1 MVFKVTNSLTNSTK
15 TEQNQ
20 DSLIRY
26 LEEEHNR
33 ASNLNYTANIHI
45 SNIDKKNQII
55 SEISCE
61 LPFPSKKQEIALF
74 VSDFVSSSG
83 DNQKSKKINLPFFKG
98 STPTVDPVAPTET
111 PKPADATPTPNPVT
125 PTETPK
131 PTEPTPTADPVAPT
145 ETPKPT
151 EPTPTVDPVVPAD
164 TPTPADATPKK
175 TGTYKAPAT
184 QPKNTNRSKLY
195 KGISAVVLGF
205 TVCLLSINSVALLST
220 QKKLANT
227 IDKVEKQSEALEK
240 SGDNSTDVF
249 SRYFIS
255 NYLRDAKTA
264 NDFSDNENLEKNGL
278 SSPSSASSIM
288 LFSKEKKGDKYLMTY
303 VVTYTVDTNTFTNKM
318 SFEIKKSDKAK
329 FGYLVT
335 SDKITLSDYTK

>member
-45 SNIDKKNQII
+45 SNIDKKNQVI

-61 LPFPSKKQEIALF
+61 LPFPSKQEIALF

-83 DNQKSKKINLPFFKG
+83 DNQKSKKINLPFLKG
-98 STPTVDPVAPTET
+98 STPKMVETAPTET
-111 PKPADATPTPNPVT
+111 PLPPEV
-125 PTETPK
+125 
-131 PTEPTPTADPVAPT
+131 PTPTADPVAPT

-151 EPTPTVDPVVPAD
+151 EPTPTVETAPTE

-264 NDFSDNENLEKNGL
+264 SDFSDNEKLEKNGL
-278 SSPSSASSIM
+278 STPSSASSIM
-288 LFSKEKKGDKYLMTY
+288 LFSKEQKGDKYLMTY

>member
-45 SNIDKKNQII
+45 SNIDKKNQVI

-61 LPFPSKKQEIALF
+61 LPFPSKQEIALF

-83 DNQKSKKINLPFFKG
+83 DNQKSKKINLPFLKG
-98 STPTVDPVAPTET
+98 STPKMVETAPTET
-111 PKPADATPTPNPVT
+111 PLPPEV
-125 PTETPK
+125 
-131 PTEPTPTADPVAPT
+131 PTPTADPVAPA

-151 EPTPTVDPVVPAD
+151 EPTPTVDPVVPAE

-264 NDFSDNENLEKNGL
+264 SDFSDNEKLEKNGL

-288 LFSKEKKGDKYLMTY
+288 LFSKEQKGDKYLMTY

>member
-61 LPFPSKKQEIALF
+61 LPFPSKQEIALF

-83 DNQKSKKINLPFFKG
+83 DNQKNKKINLPFLKG
-98 STPTVDPVAPTET
+98 STPKTVETAPTET
-111 PKPADATPTPNPVT
+111 PLSPEVP
-125 PTETPK
+125 
-131 PTEPTPTADPVAPT
+131 
-145 ETPKPT
+145 TPKPT
-151 EPTPTVDPVVPAD
+151 EPTPTVDPVVPTE
-164 TPTPADATPKK
+164 TPKPADATQKK
-175 TGTYKAPAT
+175 TGTYQAPAT

-264 NDFSDNENLEKNGL
+264 NDFSDNEKLEKNGL

>member
-61 LPFPSKKQEIALF
+61 LPFPSKQEIALF

-83 DNQKSKKINLPFFKG
+83 DNQKNKKINLPFLKG
-98 STPTVDPVAPTET
+98 STPKTVETAPTETPLPPEVPTPDPAVPTETPKPTEPTPTVDPVAPTET
-111 PKPADATPTPNPVT
+111 PKPADATP
-125 PTETPK
+125 
-131 PTEPTPTADPVAPT
+131 
-145 ETPKPT
+145 
-151 EPTPTVDPVVPAD
+151 
-164 TPTPADATPKK
+164 KK
-175 TGTYKAPAT
+175 TGTYQAPAT
-184 QPKNTNRSKLY
+184 QPKITNRSKLY

-264 NDFSDNENLEKNGL
+264 SDFSDNEKLEKNGL

-288 LFSKEKKGDKYLMTY
+288 LFSKEQKGDKYLMTY

>member
-15 TEQNQ
+15 IEQNQ

-61 LPFPSKKQEIALF
+61 LPFPSKQEIALF

-83 DNQKSKKINLPFFKG
+83 DNQKSKKINLPFLKG
-98 STPTVDPVAPTET
+98 STPKMVETAPTETPLPPEVPTPTVDPVAP
-111 PKPADATPTPNPVT
+111 A
-125 PTETPK
+125 ETPK
-131 PTEPTPTADPVAPT
+131 PTEPTP
-145 ETPKPT
+145 
-151 EPTPTVDPVVPAD
+151 
-164 TPTPADATPKK
+164 KK
-175 TGTYKAPAT
+175 TGTYKVPAT

-278 SSPSSASSIM
+278 STPSSASSIM

>member
-61 LPFPSKKQEIALF
+61 LPFPSKQEIALF

-83 DNQKSKKINLPFFKG
+83 ENQKSKKINLPFFKG
-98 STPTVDPVAPTET
+98 STPTVDPVVPTET
-111 PKPADATPTPNPVT
+111 PKPADATS
-125 PTETPK
+125 
-131 PTEPTPTADPVAPT
+131 TADPVAPT
-145 ETPKPT
+145 ETPKPA
-151 EPTPTVDPVVPAD
+151 EPTPTPNPV
-164 TPTPADATPKK
+164 TPTEIPKPADATPKK
-175 TGTYKAPAT
+175 TGTYQAPAT

-264 NDFSDNENLEKNGL
+264 NDFSDNEKLEKNGL

>member
-61 LPFPSKKQEIALF
+61 LPFPSKQEIALF

-83 DNQKSKKINLPFFKG
+83 DNQKNKKINLPFLKG
-98 STPTVDPVAPTET
+98 STPKTVETAPTET
-111 PKPADATPTPNPVT
+111 PL
-125 PTETPK
+125 PTEV
-131 PTEPTPTADPVAPT
+131 PTTADPVAPT

-151 EPTPTVDPVVPAD
+151 EPTPTVDPVVPTE
-164 TPTPADATPKK
+164 TPKPADATPKK
-175 TGTYKAPAT
+175 TGTYKVPAT

-278 SSPSSASSIM
+278 STPSSASSIM

>member
-61 LPFPSKKQEIALF
+61 LPFPSKQEISLF

-111 PKPADATPTPNPVT
+111 PKP
-125 PTETPK
+125 
-131 PTEPTPTADPVAPT
+131 TEPTPTVDPVPPT

-151 EPTPTVDPVVPAD
+151 EPTPTVDPVPPTETPKPTEP
-164 TPTPADATPKK
+164 TPTVDPVTPTETPKPADATPKK
-175 TGTYKAPAT
+175 TGTYKVPAT

-264 NDFSDNENLEKNGL
+264 NDFSDNEKLEKNGL

>member
-61 LPFPSKKQEIALF
+61 LPFPSKQEIALF

-111 PKPADATPTPNPVT
+111 PKLADA
-125 PTETPK
+125 
-131 PTEPTPTADPVAPT
+131 TPTADPVAPT

-151 EPTPTVDPVVPAD
+151 EPTPTVDPVVPAE

>member
-61 LPFPSKKQEIALF
+61 LPFPSKQEIALF

-98 STPTVDPVAPTET
+98 STPT
-111 PKPADATPTPNPVT
+111 
-125 PTETPK
+125 
-131 PTEPTPTADPVAPT
+131 ADPVAPT

-164 TPTPADATPKK
+164 TPKPADATPKK
-175 TGTYKAPAT
+175 TGTYQAPAT
-184 QPKNTNRSKLY
+184 QPKNTKTESTETPK
-195 KGISAVVLGF
+195 SAEYTSDELPSTGAQSTLPLSILGALG
-205 TVCLLSINSVALLST
+205 LLSSLPVL
-220 QKKLANT
+220 KK
-227 IDKVEKQSEALEK
+227 
-240 SGDNSTDVF
+240 
-249 SRYFIS
+249 
-255 NYLRDAKTA
+255 
-264 NDFSDNENLEKNGL
+264 KN
-278 SSPSSASSIM
+278 
-288 LFSKEKKGDKYLMTY
+288 
-303 VVTYTVDTNTFTNKM
+303 N
-318 SFEIKKSDKAK
+318 
-329 FGYLVT
+329 
-335 SDKITLSDYTK
+335 

>member
-61 LPFPSKKQEIALF
+61 LPFPSKQEIALF

-98 STPTVDPVAPTET
+98 STPS
-111 PKPADATPTPNPVT
+111 
-125 PTETPK
+125 
-131 PTEPTPTADPVAPT
+131 ADPVAPT

-151 EPTPTVDPVVPAD
+151 EPTPTVDPV
-164 TPTPADATPKK
+164 TPTETPKITNATPTADPVTPTETPKPADATPKK
-175 TGTYKAPAT
+175 TGTYKEPAT

-264 NDFSDNENLEKNGL
+264 NDFSDNEKLEKNGL

-288 LFSKEKKGDKYLMTY
+288 LFSKEKKAI
-303 VVTYTVDTNTFTNKM
+303 
-318 SFEIKKSDKAK
+318 SI
-329 FGYLVT
+329 
-335 SDKITLSDYTK
+335 

>member
-61 LPFPSKKQEIALF
+61 LPFPSKQEIALF

-83 DNQKSKKINLPFFKG
+83 DNQKNKKINLPFLKG
-98 STPTVDPVAPTET
+98 STPKTVETAPTETPLPPEVPTPDPVVPTET
-111 PKPADATPTPNPVT
+111 PKPADATP
-125 PTETPK
+125 
-131 PTEPTPTADPVAPT
+131 
-145 ETPKPT
+145 
-151 EPTPTVDPVVPAD
+151 
-164 TPTPADATPKK
+164 KK
-175 TGTYKAPAT
+175 TGTYQAPAT
-184 QPKNTNRSKLY
+184 QPKITNRSKLY

-264 NDFSDNENLEKNGL
+264 SNFSDNEKLEKNGL

-288 LFSKEKKGDKYLMTY
+288 LFSKEQKGDKYLMTY

>member
-61 LPFPSKKQEIALF
+61 LPFPSKQEIALF

-98 STPTVDPVAPTET
+98 STPT
-111 PKPADATPTPNPVT
+111 
-125 PTETPK
+125 
-131 PTEPTPTADPVAPT
+131 ADPVAPT

-151 EPTPTVDPVVPAD
+151 EPTPTVDPVTPTETPKITKPTTPAPTAD
-164 TPTPADATPKK
+164 PVAPTETPTPADAPPKK

-264 NDFSDNENLEKNGL
+264 NDFSDNEKLEKNGL
-278 SSPSSASSIM
+278 STPSSASSIM

>member
-61 LPFPSKKQEIALF
+61 LPFPSKQEIALF

-83 DNQKSKKINLPFFKG
+83 DNQKSKKINLPFLKG
-98 STPTVDPVAPTET
+98 STPTTVETAPTET
-111 PKPADATPTPNPVT
+111 PLPPEVPTPTP
-125 PTETPK
+125 
-131 PTEPTPTADPVAPT
+131 DPVAPT

-151 EPTPTVDPVVPAD
+151 EPTPTVDPVVPAE

-264 NDFSDNENLEKNGL
+264 SDFSDNEKLEKNGL
-278 SSPSSASSIM
+278 STPSSASSIM
-288 LFSKEKKGDKYLMTY
+288 LFSKEQKGDKYLMTY

>member
-45 SNIDKKNQII
+45 SNIDKKNQVI

-61 LPFPSKKQEIALF
+61 LPFPSKQEIALF

-83 DNQKSKKINLPFFKG
+83 DNQKSKKINLPFLKG
-98 STPTVDPVAPTET
+98 STPKMVETAPTET
-111 PKPADATPTPNPVT
+111 PLPPEV
-125 PTETPK
+125 
-131 PTEPTPTADPVAPT
+131 PTPTADPVAPT

-151 EPTPTVDPVVPAD
+151 ESTPTVDPVVPAE
-164 TPTPADATPKK
+164 TPKPADATPKK

-255 NYLRDAKTA
+255 KYLRDAKTA
-264 NDFSDNENLEKNGL
+264 SDFSDNEKLEKNGL
-278 SSPSSASSIM
+278 STPSSASSIM
-288 LFSKEKKGDKYLMTY
+288 LFSKEQKGDKYLMTY

>member
-15 TEQNQ
+15 IEQNQ

-61 LPFPSKKQEIALF
+61 LPFPSKQEIALF

-83 DNQKSKKINLPFFKG
+83 DNQKSKKINLPFLKG
-98 STPTVDPVAPTET
+98 STPKMVETAPTETPLPHEVPTPTVDPVV
-111 PKPADATPTPNPVT
+111 PA
-125 PTETPK
+125 
-131 PTEPTPTADPVAPT
+131 

-151 EPTPTVDPVVPAD
+151 EPTPTVDPVAPAE
-164 TPTPADATPKK
+164 TPKPTEPTPKK

-264 NDFSDNENLEKNGL
+264 SDFSDNEKLEKNGL
-278 SSPSSASSIM
+278 STPSSASSIM
-288 LFSKEKKGDKYLMTY
+288 LFSKEQKGDKYLMTY

>member
-61 LPFPSKKQEIALF
+61 LPFPSKQEIALF

-83 DNQKSKKINLPFFKG
+83 DNQKNKKINLPFLKG
-98 STPTVDPVAPTET
+98 STPKTVETAPTET
-111 PKPADATPTPNPVT
+111 PLPPEV
-125 PTETPK
+125 
-131 PTEPTPTADPVAPT
+131 PTADPVAPT
-145 ETPKPT
+145 ETPK
-151 EPTPTVDPVVPAD
+151 
-164 TPTPADATPKK
+164 PADATPKK

-220 QKKLANT
+220 QKKLAHT

-264 NDFSDNENLEKNGL
+264 SDFSDNEKLEKNGL

-288 LFSKEKKGDKYLMTY
+288 LFSKEQKGDKYLMTY

>member
-61 LPFPSKKQEIALF
+61 LPFPSKQEISLF

-98 STPTVDPVAPTET
+98 STPTVDPVV
-111 PKPADATPTPNPVT
+111 PA
-125 PTETPK
+125 
-131 PTEPTPTADPVAPT
+131 EP
-145 ETPKPT
+145 PKPT
-151 EPTPTVDPVVPAD
+151 EPTPTVDPV
-164 TPTPADATPKK
+164 TPTETPKPADATPKK
-175 TGTYKAPAT
+175 TGTYKVPAT

-264 NDFSDNENLEKNGL
+264 NDFSDNEKLEKNGL

-303 VVTYTVDTNTFTNKM
+303 VVTYTVDTNTFTNKL

>member
-61 LPFPSKKQEIALF
+61 LPFPSKQEISLF

-98 STPTVDPVAPTET
+98 STPTVDPVV
-111 PKPADATPTPNPVT
+111 PA
-125 PTETPK
+125 
-131 PTEPTPTADPVAPT
+131 

-151 EPTPTVDPVVPAD
+151 EPTPTVDPVPPTE
-164 TPTPADATPKK
+164 TPKPADATPKK
-175 TGTYKAPAT
+175 IGTYKVPAT

-240 SGDNSTDVF
+240 SGDYSTDVF

-264 NDFSDNENLEKNGL
+264 NDFSDNEKLEKNGL

>member
-61 LPFPSKKQEIALF
+61 LPFPSKQEIALF

-98 STPTVDPVAPTET
+98 STPT
-111 PKPADATPTPNPVT
+111 
-125 PTETPK
+125 
-131 PTEPTPTADPVAPT
+131 ADPVAPT

-151 EPTPTVDPVVPAD
+151 EPTPTVDPV
-164 TPTPADATPKK
+164 TPTETPKITNATPTADPVAPTETPKHADATPKK

-264 NDFSDNENLEKNGL
+264 NDFSDNEKLEKNGL
-278 SSPSSASSIM
+278 STPSSASSIM

>member
-15 TEQNQ
+15 IEQNQ

-61 LPFPSKKQEIALF
+61 LPFPSKQEIALF

-83 DNQKSKKINLPFFKG
+83 DNQKSKKINLPFLKG
-98 STPTVDPVAPTET
+98 STPKMVETAPTET
-111 PKPADATPTPNPVT
+111 PLPPEV
-125 PTETPK
+125 
-131 PTEPTPTADPVAPT
+131 
-145 ETPKPT
+145 
-151 EPTPTVDPVVPAD
+151 PTPTVDPVVPTE
-164 TPTPADATPKK
+164 TPKPADATPKK

-264 NDFSDNENLEKNGL
+264 SDFSDNEKLEKNGL
-278 SSPSSASSIM
+278 STPSSASSIM
-288 LFSKEKKGDKYLMTY
+288 LFSKEQKGDKYLMTY

>member
-61 LPFPSKKQEIALF
+61 LPFPSKQEISLF

-98 STPTVDPVAPTET
+98 STPTVDPVVPAET
-111 PKPADATPTPNPVT
+111 PKPTELTPTVDPVT
-125 PTETPK
+125 PTETPN
-131 PTEPTPTADPVAPT
+131 
-145 ETPKPT
+145 
-151 EPTPTVDPVVPAD
+151 
-164 TPTPADATPKK
+164 PADATPKK
-175 TGTYKAPAT
+175 TGTYKVPAT

-264 NDFSDNENLEKNGL
+264 NDFSDNEKLEKNGL
-278 SSPSSASSIM
+278 STPSSASSIM

>member
-61 LPFPSKKQEIALF
+61 LPFPSKQEIALF

-98 STPTVDPVAPTET
+98 STPT
-111 PKPADATPTPNPVT
+111 
-125 PTETPK
+125 
-131 PTEPTPTADPVAPT
+131 ADPVAPT

-151 EPTPTVDPVVPAD
+151 EPTPTVDPV
-164 TPTPADATPKK
+164 TPTETPKITNATPTADPVAPTETPKPADATPKK

-264 NDFSDNENLEKNGL
+264 NDFSDNEKLEKNGL
-278 SSPSSASSIM
+278 STPSSASSIM

-303 VVTYTVDTNTFTNKM
+303 VVTYTVDTNIFTNKM

>member
-55 SEISCE
+55 SETSCE
-61 LPFPSKKQEIALF
+61 LPFPTKQEIALF

-83 DNQKSKKINLPFFKG
+83 DNQKSKKINLPFLKG
-98 STPTVDPVAPTET
+98 STPKTVETIPTET
-111 PKPADATPTPNPVT
+111 PLP
-125 PTETPK
+125 PK
-131 PTEPTPTADPVAPT
+131 VPTPTADPVEPT
-145 ETPKPT
+145 ETPKT
-151 EPTPTVDPVVPAD
+151 AEPTPTVDPVVPAE

-264 NDFSDNENLEKNGL
+264 SDFSDNEKLEKNGL
-278 SSPSSASSIM
+278 STPSSASSIM
-288 LFSKEKKGDKYLMTY
+288 LFSKEQKGDKYLMTY

>member
-61 LPFPSKKQEIALF
+61 LPFPSKQEISLF

-98 STPTVDPVAPTET
+98 STPTVDPV
-111 PKPADATPTPNPVT
+111 
-125 PTETPK
+125 
-131 PTEPTPTADPVAPT
+131 
-145 ETPKPT
+145 
-151 EPTPTVDPVVPAD
+151 VPAE

-184 QPKNTNRSKLY
+184 QPKNTKTESTETPK
-195 KGISAVVLGF
+195 SAEYTSDELPSTGVQSTLPLSILGALG
-205 TVCLLSINSVALLST
+205 LLSSLPVL
-220 QKKLANT
+220 KK
-227 IDKVEKQSEALEK
+227 
-240 SGDNSTDVF
+240 
-249 SRYFIS
+249 
-255 NYLRDAKTA
+255 
-264 NDFSDNENLEKNGL
+264 KN
-278 SSPSSASSIM
+278 
-288 LFSKEKKGDKYLMTY
+288 
-303 VVTYTVDTNTFTNKM
+303 N
-318 SFEIKKSDKAK
+318 
-329 FGYLVT
+329 
-335 SDKITLSDYTK
+335 

>member
-61 LPFPSKKQEIALF
+61 LPFPSKQEIALF

-83 DNQKSKKINLPFFKG
+83 DNQKSKKINLPFLKG
-98 STPTVDPVAPTET
+98 STPKTVETAPTET
-111 PKPADATPTPNPVT
+111 PLPPEV
-125 PTETPK
+125 
-131 PTEPTPTADPVAPT
+131 PTADPVAPT

-151 EPTPTVDPVVPAD
+151 EPTPTVDPVVPTE
-164 TPTPADATPKK
+164 TPKPADATPKK

-220 QKKLANT
+220 QKKLAHT

-264 NDFSDNENLEKNGL
+264 SDFSDNEKLEKNGL

-288 LFSKEKKGDKYLMTY
+288 LFSKEQKGDKYLMTY

>member
-61 LPFPSKKQEIALF
+61 LPFPSKQEIALF

-83 DNQKSKKINLPFFKG
+83 DNQKNKKINLPFLKG
-98 STPTVDPVAPTET
+98 STPKTVETAPTET
-111 PKPADATPTPNPVT
+111 PLPPEVPTP
-125 PTETPK
+125 
-131 PTEPTPTADPVAPT
+131 DPVAPT

-151 EPTPTVDPVVPAD
+151 EPTSTVDPVAPTE

-264 NDFSDNENLEKNGL
+264 SDFSDNEKLEKNGL

-288 LFSKEKKGDKYLMTY
+288 LFSKEQKGDKYLMTY

>member
-61 LPFPSKKQEIALF
+61 LPFPSKQEIALF

-83 DNQKSKKINLPFFKG
+83 DNQKSKKINLPFLKG
-98 STPTVDPVAPTET
+98 STPKMVETAPTET
-111 PKPADATPTPNPVT
+111 PLPPEV
-125 PTETPK
+125 
-131 PTEPTPTADPVAPT
+131 PTPTADPVAPT

-151 EPTPTVDPVVPAD
+151 EPTPTVDPVVPAE

-264 NDFSDNENLEKNGL
+264 SDFSDNEKLEKNGL
-278 SSPSSASSIM
+278 STPSSASSIM
-288 LFSKEKKGDKYLMTY
+288 LFSKEQKGDKYLMTY